1 MRYAQRIPACR
12 LQEQLAAA
20 CCAVA
25 DLHVASQPAFC
36 CKQGQLMSLYMDHAM
51 SAPGAKPTGAEV
63 LQLQCLLQASAV
75 RIAFSLYV

>member
-12 LQEQLAAA
+12 LQEKLAAE

-36 CKQGQLMSLYMDHAM
+36 CKQGQLTSLYMNHGM
-51 SAPGAKPTGAEV
+51 SAPGAKPTATEV

-75 RIAFSLYV
+75 RTALSLYA